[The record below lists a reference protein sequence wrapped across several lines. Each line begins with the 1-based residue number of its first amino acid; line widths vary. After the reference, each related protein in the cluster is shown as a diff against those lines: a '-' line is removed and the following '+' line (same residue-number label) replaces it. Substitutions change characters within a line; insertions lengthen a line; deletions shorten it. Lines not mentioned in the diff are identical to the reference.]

1 MQTRVIKAYGNTK
14 MNLVVNGTATVVFWF
29 VILGV
34 IVQKL
39 TMGAKANWTD
49 LGIAVLILLWV
60 SRLVGKDFKNRK
72 VKIEIT
78 GREFTV
84 HNFKGED
91 HRFSLEQLKKVTVDR
106 GMVWKRYKFIR
117 CPKVTLWG
125 ENAPYLKELN
135 MEQESYH
142 WFKDYL
148 LRHHVALE
156 TPFTK

>member
-39 TMGAKANWTD
+39 TVDVKANWTD

-72 VKIEIT
+72 VRIEIT
-78 GREFTV
+78 GQEFTV

-91 HRFSLEQLKKVTVDR
+91 HHFSLEQLKKVTVER
-106 GMVWKRYKFIR
+106 GTVWKRYKFIR
-117 CPKVTLWG
+117 CPQVSLWG
-125 ENAPYLKELN
+125 ENGPYLEGLN
-135 MEQESYH
+135 MEQDVYH
-142 WFKDYL
+142 WFKEYL
-148 LRHHVALE
+148 KRHHIALE

>member
-49 LGIAVLILLWV
+49 LGIAVVILLWV

-72 VKIEIT
+72 VRIEIT
-78 GREFTV
+78 GKEFVV

-91 HRFSLEQLKKVTVDR
+91 HRFSLEQLKKVTVER

-117 CPKVTLWG
+117 CPQVTLWG
-125 ENAPYLKELN
+125 ENTPYLEGLN
-135 MEQESYH
+135 MEQEAYH
-142 WFKDYL
+142 
-148 LRHHVALE
+148 
-156 TPFTK
+156 